1 MYHANVNVDLMVIQI
16 NGEMLN
22 VGVSVKNVKYVKKTV
37 WNPSTCNSENGTYLG
52 ITSNMDNSA
61 IMCDEII
68 ESYYK
73 QTKIVPTN
81 FNEKKYNLYKTKF
94 LYFTCIFIN
103 LAIALL
109 ITVSIYCY
117 LI

>member
-1 MYHANVNVDLMVIQI
+1 MI
-16 NGEMLN
+16 N
-22 VGVSVKNVKYVKKTV
+22 VGVSVKNVKYVKKIV
-37 WNPSTCNSENGTYLG
+37 WNPSTCNSENGNYLG

-81 FNEKKYNLYKTKF
+81 FNE
-94 LYFTCIFIN
+94 TCIK
-103 LAIALL
+103 L
-109 ITVSIYCY
+109 V
-117 LI
+117 